1 VAMSE
6 PAAPSPVASQPP
18 KSGPLRLLSKWFT
31 LRKEAPLWESVLW
44 GAVCVLVCLAAW
56 WLLTLGEPP
65 ETRIVGPLTL
75 PSPRETF
82 DPRNDLLPPPGK
94 AAKDWKP
101 NRERFYAER
110 KDLAVNTLVT
120 LRRVGLGFLLAA
132 IVGVPLGIVAGCYP
146 RFNAFLMPVVIF
158 GRNIPLAAVLPLLLY
173 IFQQGEQRKVM
184 FIFVACVAFVIADTA
199 QAIRDVAE
207 RYVDTAY
214 TLGASSWQTV
224 IKVLVPLAMPAVFS
238 SFRVLFGL
246 AFGYIMLAESIKES
260 DDVGGLGFL
269 IYTFQK
275 RGPREFIY
283 LIILIIP
290 LVALAVDQL
299 LFWIQRQLFP
309 HVYGGPGWL
318 NKLVRVVLHGWDD
331 LKRVFFQIGPPEV
344 HKTTPAKSIQDGV
357 TERRSEGETD
367 KSNDLTP
374 SLPPSVPPSK

>member
-1 VAMSE
+1 
-6 PAAPSPVASQPP
+6 
-18 KSGPLRLLSKWFT
+18 
-31 LRKEAPLWESVLW
+31 
-44 GAVCVLVCLAAW
+44 
-56 WLLTLGEPP
+56 
-65 ETRIVGPLTL
+65 
-75 PSPRETF
+75 
-82 DPRNDLLPPPGK
+82 
-94 AAKDWKP
+94 
-101 NRERFYAER
+101 
-110 KDLAVNTLVT
+110 
-120 LRRVGLGFLLAA
+120 
-132 IVGVPLGIVAGCYP
+132 
-146 RFNAFLMPVVIF
+146 MPVVIF

-173 IFQQGEQRKVM
+173 IFQQGELRKVM

-199 QAIRDVAE
+199 QAIRDVAQ

-246 AFGYIMLAESIKES
+246 AFGYIMLAESIKEP

-309 HVYGGPGWL
+309 HVFGGPGWL
-318 NKLVRVVLHGWDD
+318 NKLVRVVLQGWDD

-344 HKTTPAKSIQDGV
+344 PPAVAEKSTQEGEKEGRSAGV
-357 TERRSEGETD
+357 TE
-367 KSNDLTP
+367 KLAATP
-374 SLPPSVPPSK
+374 SLPPSVPPSAQ